1 MLPIF
6 TIFSISFYDHSSGII
21 LNVTT
26 VCIFLKAPKME
37 RAEFIKIF
45 EFENNVDWIYTV

>member
-26 VCIFLKAPKME
+26 VFLKAPKME
-37 RAEFIKIF
+37 RAEFMKIF
-45 EFENNVDWIYTV
+45 EFANNVDWIYTV